1 MAITCE
7 IIQASASVCACVRE
21 DLPQAGPGRGDLFL
35 AWTQSCGTGYLLR
48 VKVAGLSGDHIEG
61 ARLRQ
66 RHGAWRSGDR
76 GAKLLAAA
84 LRAADAD
91 ERHLLARLHQP
102 VRLRR
107 TRAAQARALGDERGG
122 VAGQAVVRSQVS
134 SSSKVRA
141 HRRLER
147 QKRRHRPVK
156 RSSRSQSD
164 PRRCAGS
171 HQTTCCP
178 FQAQLRSGASGG
190 PAAELPRR
198 ASDEDVL
205 AAGVQHPVVP
215 FARVVEVTRHFYE
228 TLIEAQVVPD
238 GVLPPLSVLSVVWKV
253 VHDEFIDAV
262 EREPSLGAL
271 ADRHHDERVVTK
283 RRFFDFHAFIG
294 DSGFL
299 AFAVADGSIQ
309 PRLCS
314 SAFLWIS
321 LLGMRGG
328 RTAALLQR
336 CLSSPQ
342 QTVDAEGRL
351 VEEPLRIFQM
361 LHFVRQKVLKILT
374 GAGGEDTQRVSEA
387 TTEMR

>member
-1 MAITCE
+1 MAITCK
-7 IIQASASVCACVRE
+7 IIQASAGVCVCVRE
-21 DLPQAGPGRGDLFL
+21 DLPQTGHGRGDLFL

-61 ARLRQ
+61 ARLRK
-66 RHGAWRSGDR
+66 RHGAWRNGDR
-76 GAKLLAAA
+76 SVNLLAAG
-84 LRAADAD
+84 LRAADAK

-102 VRLRR
+102 VCFRR
-107 TRAAQARALGDERGG
+107 TCATQARTLGYKRGG

-141 HRRLER
+141 HRGLER

-171 HQTTCCP
+171 NQTTCCP
-178 FQAQLRSGASGG
+178 FQAELSSGASSG
-190 PAAELPRR
+190 PAPELSRW
-198 ASDEDVL
+198 ASNEDVL

-215 FARVVEVTRHFYE
+215 FARVIEVTRHFYE
-228 TLIEAQVVPD
+228 TLIETQVVSD

-262 EREPSLGAL
+262 ECEPSLRAL
-271 ADRHHDERVVTK
+271 ADRHHDERVITK
-283 RRFFDFHAFIG
+283 RRFFYFNAFIS
-294 DSGFL
+294 DYGFL
-299 AFAVADGSIQ
+299 AFAVADGYIL
-309 PRLCS
+309 PCLCS

-328 RTAALLQR
+328 RTAALLQH

-342 QTVDAEGRL
+342 QTVDAEGGL
-351 VEEPLRIFQM
+351 VEESLRIFQM
-361 LHFVRQKVLKILT
+361 LHFVRQEFKILT
-374 GAGGEDTQRVSEA
+374 GAGGENRTRQ
-387 TTEMR
+387 

>member
-21 DLPQAGPGRGDLFL
+21 DLPQTGPGRGDLLL
-35 AWTQSCGTGYLLR
+35 AWTQSRGAGYLLG
-48 VKVAGLSGDHIEG
+48 VKVAGLSGDHVEG

-66 RHGAWRSGDR
+66 RHGAWRSGDGGDR
-76 GAKLLAAA
+76 GADLLAAA

-107 TRAAQARALGDERGG
+107 TRAAQARALGYERGG
-122 VAGQAVVRSQVS
+122 VAGQAAVRSQVR

-156 RSSRSQSD
+156 RSSRSQRD

-171 HQTTCCP
+171 RQTTCCP
-178 FQAQLRSGASGG
+178 FQAQLSSGASGG
-190 PAAELPRR
+190 PAPELPRR
-198 ASDEDVL
+198 ASNEDVL

-215 FARVVEVTRHFYE
+215 FARVVEVTRHFHE

-238 GVLPPLSVLSVVWKV
+238 GVLPPLPVLSVVWKV

-262 EREPSLGAL
+262 EREPSLRAL

-283 RRFFDFHAFIG
+283 RRFFSFNAFIS

-309 PRLCS
+309 PRLRS

-321 LLGMRGG
+321 LLGRRGG
-328 RTAALLQR
+328 RTAALLLQR
-336 CLSSPQ
+336 CLSPPQ
-342 QTVDAEGRL
+342 QTVDAEGGL
-351 VEEPLRIFQM
+351 VEESLRIFQM
-361 LHFVRQKVLKILT
+361 LHLVRQKVLKSSLEP
-374 GAGGEDTQRVSEA
+374 AVRN
-387 TTEMR
+387 TTRQ